1 MMGRVRTTIG
11 RRPCPE
17 PWLSIALTDEP
28 MASDTFSSAFRRLL
42 LLALTLAGFGWRVH
56 TLTAQSLWRDEVDA
70 IFFALRNLTETLAMA
85 VQPGQNGVLYF
96 LSLRPWLQAVGTS
109 EFALRYPS
117 ALLGVAAIPL
127 IWQVGRRL
135 ISGKISYSTAIVEGE
150 TDQSSSSGRLPLD
163 RELPPLMAALFLA
176 VNPYQLWYAQEG
188 KMYALITF
196 LALLATWFWLDGIG
210 RGGWRPWLLYF
221 ATMTVAMYTHL
232 LMILLIPLH
241 ILWFFIAWPQSR
253 AHWRGYGLALTGLTL
268 PYLPMVVW
276 QWDMLMIPEQ
286 QTGFQRTPPL
296 AMLERIL
303 MSHARGFMPEGDGL
317 WLAPL
322 YFVGLA
328 GFFLGWLEIGRPE
341 PDELPALGAW
351 RRHAL
356 AVSWLLAPIM
366 FIYLMSLR
374 EPIFTVRYIIWI
386 APAAMLIVALG
397 VQLVWMNGGRLRV
410 PLTALLVAYIAGFW
424 LYAGWEQKTTTL
436 KYDLRSAVTTIAGPR
451 DPNNE
456 LLILQIPHMEYAY
469 RYYSSDFGPDPF
481 GESDARLGWWAHG
494 LWTNHG
500 LPDEEARADVD
511 RQMRNA
517 VAGARDIWVLRSEVE
532 MWDRRHLMDE
542 WLDQN
547 ADLIEIESFHGTE
560 MRHYQSKE

>member
-1 MMGRVRTTIG
+1 MGRVRTTIG
-11 RRPCPE
+11 RPPCPE
-17 PWLSIALTDEP
+17 PRLSIALTDDP
-28 MASDTFSSAFRRLL
+28 MASYTFSSAFRRLL
-42 LLALTLAGFGWRVH
+42 LLALTLAGFGWRAH
-56 TLTAQSLWRDEVDA
+56 ALSAQSLWRDEVDA
-70 IFFALRNLTETLAMA
+70 IFFALRDLPETLAMA

-96 LSLRPWLQAVGTS
+96 LGLRPWLQAVGTS

-117 ALLGVAAIPL
+117 VLLGVAAIPL
-127 IWQVGRRL
+127 LWQVGRRL
-135 ISGKISYSTAIVEGE
+135 ISGKISHSTVIANVEADHAGAN
-150 TDQSSSSGRLPLD
+150 GRLALD

-188 KMYALITF
+188 KMYALIVF
-196 LALLATWFWLDGIG
+196 LTLLATWLWLDGMG
-210 RGGWRPWLLYF
+210 RGGWRPWLLYC
-221 ATMTVAMYTHL
+221 ATVTVAMYAHL

-253 AHWRGYGLALTGLTL
+253 QHWRSYGLALAGLTL

-286 QTGFQRTPPL
+286 QTGFQRTPLL
-296 AMLERIL
+296 AMLERML
-303 MSHARGFMPEGDGL
+303 MSHARGFMPDGDGL
-317 WLAPL
+317 WLAPF

-328 GFFLGWLEIGRPE
+328 GLLLGWLEIGRPE

-356 AVSWLLAPIM
+356 TVSWLLAPIA

-374 EPIFTVRYIIWI
+374 EPVFTVRYIIWI

-397 VQLVWMNGGRLRV
+397 IQLVWTNSGRLQV
-410 PLTALLVAYIAGFW
+410 PLTALLVAYIVGFW
-424 LYAGWEQKTTTL
+424 LYAGWEQKTTSL
-436 KYDLRSAVTTIAGPR
+436 KYDLRSAVTAIAGLR

-469 RYYSSDFGPDPF
+469 RYYSSDLGPDPF

-511 RQMRNA
+511 RQMRNV
-517 VAGARDIWVLRSEVE
+517 VAGARDIWVMRSEVE